1 MKTHQKILA
10 ACVFSAATLAAPLA
24 MAHAKL
30 TASNPSAG
38 AVLKAAPADITLTFN
53 EKIEQ
58 AFSTVTLTNSEGKAV
73 KTEKARV
80 DAVNPAVVRVQT
92 NGLAAGKYTVKWA
105 VAGHDGHRRTGTFSF
120 SVK

>member
-1 MKTHQKILA
+1 MKTHQRILA
-10 ACVFSAATLAAPLA
+10 AFLFSAATLVAPLA

-30 TASNPSAG
+30 TASNPAAG
-38 AVLKAAPADITLTFN
+38 AVLEAAPADITLTFN

-73 KTEKARV
+73 ETEKAKV
-80 DAVNPAVVRVQT
+80 DATNPAIVRVHT
-92 NGLAAGKYTVKWA
+92 KGLSAGKYTVKWA

-120 SVK
+120 SVR

>member
-1 MKTHQKILA
+1 MNTLQKILT

-30 TASNPSAG
+30 TASNPAAG
-38 AVLKAAPADITLTFN
+38 AVLETAPADISLTFN

-58 AFSTVTLTNSEGKAV
+58 AFSNVTLTNSEGKAV
-73 KTEKARV
+73 ETVKAKV
-80 DAVNPAVVRVQT
+80 DATNPAVVRVHT
-92 NGLAAGKYTVKWA
+92 NGLSAGKYTVKWA

>member
-38 AVLKAAPADITLTFN
+38 AVLKAAPTDITLTFN

-92 NGLAAGKYTVKWA
+92 NGLAAGKYTVK
-105 VAGHDGHRRTGTFSF
+105 
-120 SVK
+120 

>member
-1 MKTHQKILA
+1 MNTPQKILA
-10 ACVFSAATLAAPLA
+10 ACGFFAATVAAPLA

-30 TASNPSAG
+30 NASNPAAG
-38 AVLKAAPADITLTFN
+38 AVLEAAPADISLTFN

-58 AFSTVTLTNSEGKAV
+58 AFSTVTLTNSQGKAV
-73 KTEKARV
+73 ETDKATV
-80 DAVNPAVVRVQT
+80 EATNPAVVRVHT
-92 NGLAAGKYTVKWA
+92 KGLSAGKYTVKWA